1 MDMDYGSAA
10 RKASEYRR
18 KARAWER
25 AASALNKA
33 NRALA
38 KAQEIEADNG
48 AGNGETSVRM
58 VAYF

>member
-25 AASALNKA
+25 AANAIDKA

-38 KAQEIEADNG
+38 KAHETDADDNG
-48 AGNGETSVRM
+48 KTSVRM